1 MEEIMALFKKNSTK
15 DANYISAKES
25 RRISKENRK
34 ITDEF
39 EKKRNRKVIPRE
51 EYVTTMKN
59 TENVVEFDNLH
70 TYFFSDVGTVKSVN
84 GVSFD
89 IPKGKT
95 VGVVGE
101 SGCGKS
107 VTSLS
112 LMQLVQRP
120 QGQVVEGAI
129 RFNTGKEV
137 VDVTKMPMVE
147 MQKLRGNKLSMIFQ
161 EPMTSLN
168 PVFRIGLQ
176 IEEVIELHYPDM
188 SKEDVKKRTIEML
201 ELVGI
206 ANSEGVYK
214 MYPHELSGG
223 MRQRVMIA
231 MGLACDPELIIAD
244 EPTTALDVTI
254 QAQILDILRDLK
266 NRMNSSIMLI
276 THDLGVIAEMADFV
290 VVMYAGRVVEKGTV
304 EEIFAN
310 PSHPYTIG
318 LMNSKPAVG
327 KKVDR
332 LYSIPGKVPNPVN
345 MPDYCYFKDRCEMCI
360 EKCEGKYPEQIQL
373 SPTHFVSCY
382 RYNNYNGKEENK

>member
-1 MEEIMALFKKNSTK
+1 
-15 DANYISAKES
+15 
-25 RRISKENRK
+25 
-34 ITDEF
+34 
-39 EKKRNRKVIPRE
+39 
-51 EYVTTMKN
+51 
-59 TENVVEFDNLH
+59 
-70 TYFFSDVGTVKSVN
+70 
-84 GVSFD
+84 
-89 IPKGKT
+89 
-95 VGVVGE
+95 
-101 SGCGKS
+101 
-107 VTSLS
+107 
-112 LMQLVQRP
+112 
-120 QGQVVEGAI
+120 
-129 RFNTGKEV
+129 
-137 VDVTKMPMVE
+137 MVE